1 MAETLTSETAAR
13 PSLRE
18 RLAKN
23 ADGILEQIARD
34 YGVSTFEA
42 VEESP
47 EAHRAIVSGGEFER
61 ILSALTAEQVKL
73 FDELKASLAG

>member
-1 MAETLTSETAAR
+1 MAEALTSETAAR

-18 RLAKN
+18 RLAQN

-42 VEESP
+42 VERVTGG
-47 EAHRAIVSGGEFER
+47 ASGDRFR
-61 ILSALTAEQVKL
+61 R
-73 FDELKASLAG
+73 

>member
-1 MAETLTSETAAR
+1 MAEALTSETAAR

-42 VEESP
+42 VEASP

>member
-42 VEESP
+42 VEASP

-61 ILSALTAEQVKL
+61 ILSALTAMRL
-73 FDELKASLAG
+73 RSASETGLQLVE